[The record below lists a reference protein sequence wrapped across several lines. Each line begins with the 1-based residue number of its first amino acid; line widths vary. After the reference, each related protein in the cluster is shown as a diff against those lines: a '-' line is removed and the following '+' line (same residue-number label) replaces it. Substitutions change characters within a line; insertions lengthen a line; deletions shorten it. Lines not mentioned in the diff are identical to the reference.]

1 MDLQLQSHPAVDH
14 PDSLLKD
21 GKRNIRK
28 ANDFAA
34 LKLAAFYGAALT
46 IWLFALYT
54 MLGAIFVK
62 EQPTLLYW
70 SNGAQLIFCPLMVY
84 VGNLISKKADAKKE
98 SDHKALTHIANVL
111 DMVADHV
118 TADCEDCIAAEP
130 LAPISNP
137 NWTKT
142 SDKLRAIMQAEDN
155 FDTMTS
161 PSHRASNV
169 VEC

>member
-21 GKRNIRK
+21 GERK
-28 ANDFAA
+28 IKTVNDFAA

-70 SNGAQLIFCPLMVY
+70 SNGAQLVFCPLMVY

-98 SDHKALTHIANVL
+98 SDHKALTHIANVV
-111 DMVADHV
+111 DFIADHV
-118 TADCEDCIAAEP
+118 AADCDECSGQEDLP
-130 LAPISNP
+130 PISNP
-137 NWTKT
+137 NY
-142 SDKLRAIMQAEDN
+142 DRAKLEQMADN

-161 PSHRASNV
+161 PGHRG
-169 VEC
+169 VETIEC